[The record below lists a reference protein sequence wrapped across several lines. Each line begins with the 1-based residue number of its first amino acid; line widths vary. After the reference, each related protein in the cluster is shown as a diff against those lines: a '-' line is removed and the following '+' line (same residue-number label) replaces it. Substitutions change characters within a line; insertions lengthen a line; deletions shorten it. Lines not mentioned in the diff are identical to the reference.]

1 MRPHTRRQEIS
12 MNRLAIADRLA
23 WIAALLAGVAAAAG
37 LGIGG
42 LYRDA
47 PFWAQQARGI
57 DLATLFLAVPIL
69 VVGLGTAR
77 HGSLVG
83 RLAATAG
90 LLYLI
95 YNYAIFAFS
104 VAMNPLAAVYIAIL
118 GLAVWSLVLSL
129 SSADLAGAG
138 RALVGRLPRRTSV
151 AVLLLVAALFGLLW
165 LGQIATATT
174 SGTPPADLARA
185 GIPTN
190 PVYALDLGLFLPL
203 CVVAGVGLLRGAR
216 VAGAFA
222 LPMLIW
228 LFLTS
233 AGIVGGF
240 AFAALAGDDVPL
252 VVAGV
257 VGGVGI
263 AAFLPAAVAVVRAGA
278 RDGASATP
286 AAAAAV

>member
-1 MRPHTRRQEIS
+1 

-23 WIAALLAGVAAAAG
+23 WITTLLAAVAAAAG
-37 LGIGG
+37 LGIDG
-42 LYRDA
+42 LYRDV

-69 VVGLGTAR
+69 VAGLGTAR

-83 RLAATAG
+83 RLAATSG
-90 LLYLI
+90 LLYLV

-129 SSADLAGAG
+129 PSADLAGAG
-138 RALVGRLPRRTSV
+138 RALVGRLPRRTSI
-151 AVLLLVAALFGLLW
+151 AVLLFVSFLFGMLW
-165 LGQIATATT
+165 LGQIAAATT
-174 SGTPPADLARA
+174 TGVPPADLAKA

-203 CVVAGVGLLRGAR
+203 CLVAGVGLLRGAR

-240 AFAALAGDDVPL
+240 AFAALAGDEVPL
-252 VVAGV
+252 VVAVV

-263 AAFLPAAVAVVRAGA
+263 VTLLPAAVAVVRVNA
-278 RDGASATP
+278 RDRAAATP
-286 AAAAAV
+286 AATA

>member
-1 MRPHTRRQEIS
+1 

-23 WIAALLAGVAAAAG
+23 WIAALLAAVAAAAG

-42 LYRDA
+42 LYRDV

-90 LLYLI
+90 LLYLV
-95 YNYAIFAFS
+95 YNYAISAFS
-104 VAMNPLAAVYIAIL
+104 VKMNPLTAVYIAIL

-129 SSADLAGAG
+129 PSADLAGAG
-138 RALVGRLPRRTSV
+138 RALAGRLPRRTSI
-151 AVLLLVAALFGLLW
+151 AVLLFVSFLFGMLW

-174 SGTPPADLARA
+174 TGVPPADLAKA

-203 CVVAGVGLLRGAR
+203 CVVAGAGLLRGVR

-240 AFAALAGDDVPL
+240 AFAALAGDEVPL
-252 VVAGV
+252 VVAVV

-263 AAFLPAAVAVVRAGA
+263 VALLPAAVAVVRVNA
-278 RDGASATP
+278 RESAAATP
-286 AAAAAV
+286 AATA

>member
-1 MRPHTRRQEIS
+1 
-12 MNRLAIADRLA
+12 MNQLAIADRLA
-23 WIAALLAGVAAAAG
+23 WIAALLAAVAAAAG
-37 LGIGG
+37 LGIAG
-42 LYRDA
+42 LYRDV

-69 VVGLGTAR
+69 AVGLGTTR

-90 LLYLI
+90 LLYLV

-104 VAMNPLAAVYIAIL
+104 VKMNPLTAVYIAIL

-129 SSADLAGAG
+129 PSADLTGAG
-138 RALVGRLPRRTSV
+138 HALVGRLPRRTSI
-151 AVLLLVAALFGLLW
+151 AVLLFVSFLFGMLW
-165 LGQIATATT
+165 LGQIASATT
-174 SGTPPADLARA
+174 SGVPPVDLAKA
-185 GIPTN
+185 GLPTN

-203 CVVAGVGLLRGAR
+203 CVVAGIGLLRGVR
-216 VAGAFA
+216 VAQAFA

-240 AFAALAGDDVPL
+240 AFAAQAGDEVPL
-252 VVAGV
+252 AVAVV

-263 AAFLPAAVAVVRAGA
+263 VTLLPAAVAVVRGDA
-278 RDGASATP
+278 RDRAGETP
-286 AAAAAV
+286 AAAA

>member
-1 MRPHTRRQEIS
+1 LNQ
-12 MNRLAIADRLA
+12 LAIADRLA
-23 WIAALLAGVAAAAG
+23 WIAALLAAVAAAAG
-37 LGIGG
+37 LGIAG
-42 LYRDA
+42 LYRDV

-69 VVGLGTAR
+69 AVGLGTTR

-90 LLYLI
+90 LLYLV

-104 VAMNPLAAVYIAIL
+104 VKMNPLTAVYIAIL

-129 SSADLAGAG
+129 PSADLTGAG
-138 RALVGRLPRRTSV
+138 HALVGRLPRRTSI
-151 AVLLLVAALFGLLW
+151 AVLLFVSFLFGMLW
-165 LGQIATATT
+165 LGQIASATT
-174 SGTPPADLARA
+174 SGVPPVDLAKA
-185 GIPTN
+185 GLPTN

-203 CVVAGVGLLRGAR
+203 CVVAGIGLLRGVR
-216 VAGAFA
+216 VAQAFA

-240 AFAALAGDDVPL
+240 AFAAQAGDEVPL
-252 VVAGV
+252 AVAVV

-263 AAFLPAAVAVVRAGA
+263 VTLLPAAVAVVRGDA
-278 RDGASATP
+278 RDRAGETP
-286 AAAAAV
+286 AAAA

>member
-1 MRPHTRRQEIS
+1 

-23 WIAALLAGVAAAAG
+23 WIAALLAVVAAAAG

-42 LYRDA
+42 LYRDV

-69 VVGLGTAR
+69 VAGLETAR

-83 RLAATAG
+83 RLATTAG
-90 LLYLI
+90 LLYLV

-118 GLAVWSLVLSL
+118 GLAVWSLALSL

-138 RALVGRLPRRTSV
+138 RTLVGRLPRRTSIV
-151 AVLLLVAALFGLLW
+151 VLLFVAFLFGMLW
-165 LGQIATATT
+165 LGQLATATT
-174 SGTPPADLARA
+174 TGVPPADLAKA

-203 CVVAGVGLLRGAR
+203 CVVAGVGLLRGVR
-216 VAGAFA
+216 VAEAFA

-240 AFAALAGDDVPL
+240 AFAALAGDEVSV
-252 VVAGV
+252 VVAMV
-257 VGGVGI
+257 VSAVGI
-263 AAFLPAAVAVVRAGA
+263 VTLLPAAVAVLRVNA
-278 RDGASATP
+278 RDRAAAMP
-286 AAAAAV
+286 AATA

>member
-1 MRPHTRRQEIS
+1 LNQ
-12 MNRLAIADRLA
+12 LAIADRLA
-23 WIAALLAGVAAAAG
+23 WIAALLAAVAAAAG
-37 LGIGG
+37 LGIAG
-42 LYRDA
+42 LYRDV

-69 VVGLGTAR
+69 AVGLGTTR

-90 LLYLI
+90 LLYLV

-104 VAMNPLAAVYIAIL
+104 VKMNPLTAVYIAIL

-129 SSADLAGAG
+129 PSADLTGAG
-138 RALVGRLPRRTSV
+138 HALVGRLPRRTSI
-151 AVLLLVAALFGLLW
+151 AVLLFVSFLFGMLW
-165 LGQIATATT
+165 LGQIASATT
-174 SGTPPADLARA
+174 SGVPPVDLAKA
-185 GIPTN
+185 GLPTN

-203 CVVAGVGLLRGAR
+203 CVVAGIGLLRGVR
-216 VAGAFA
+216 VAQAFA

-240 AFAALAGDDVPL
+240 AFAAQAGDEVPL
-252 VVAGV
+252 AVAVV

-263 AAFLPAAVAVVRAGA
+263 VNLLPAAVAVVRGDARHRAGE
-278 RDGASATP
+278 TP
-286 AAAAAV
+286 AATT

>member
-1 MRPHTRRQEIS
+1 

-23 WIAALLAGVAAAAG
+23 WIAALLAAVAAAAG

-42 LYRDA
+42 LYRDV

-77 HGSLVG
+77 HGSIVG

-90 LLYLI
+90 LLYLV

-118 GLAVWSLVLSL
+118 GLAVWSLALSL
-129 SSADLAGAG
+129 PSADLAGAG
-138 RALVGRLPRRTSV
+138 RALVGRLPRRTSI
-151 AVLLLVAALFGLLW
+151 AVLLFVSFLFGMLW

-174 SGTPPADLARA
+174 TGVPPADLAKA

-203 CVVAGVGLLRGAR
+203 CVVAGVGLLRGFR

-240 AFAALAGDDVPL
+240 AFAALAGDEVPL
-252 VVAGV
+252 AVAVVVSGVGV
-257 VGGVGI
+257 VSL
-263 AAFLPAAVAVVRAGA
+263 LPAAVAVLRGNARDRAGA
-278 RDGASATP
+278 TAAT
-286 AAAAAV
+286 A

>member
-1 MRPHTRRQEIS
+1 

-23 WIAALLAGVAAAAG
+23 WIAVLLAAVAAAAG

-42 LYRDA
+42 LYRDV

-90 LLYLI
+90 LLYLV

-104 VAMNPLAAVYIAIL
+104 VKMNPLTAVYIAIL

-129 SSADLAGAG
+129 PSADLAGAG
-138 RALVGRLPRRTSV
+138 RALVGRLPRRTSI
-151 AVLLLVAALFGLLW
+151 AVLLFVAFLFGMLW
-165 LGQIATATT
+165 LGQIAAATT
-174 SGTPPADLARA
+174 TGVPPADLAKA

-203 CVVAGVGLLRGAR
+203 CVVAGVGLLRGVR
-216 VAGAFA
+216 VAEAFA
-222 LPMLIW
+222 LPMLMW

-240 AFAALAGDDVPL
+240 AFAALAGDEVPL
-252 VVAGV
+252 VVAVV

-263 AAFLPAAVAVVRAGA
+263 VTLLPAAVAVLRGNARDRAG
-278 RDGASATP
+278 ATP
-286 AAAAAV
+286 AATA

>member
-1 MRPHTRRQEIS
+1 

-23 WIAALLAGVAAAAG
+23 WIAALLATLAAAAG

-42 LYRDA
+42 LYRDV

-90 LLYLI
+90 LLYLV

-104 VAMNPLAAVYIAIL
+104 VAMNPLVAVYIAIL
-118 GLAVWSLVLSL
+118 GLATWSLALSL

-138 RALVGRLPRRTSV
+138 HALVGRLPRRTSI
-151 AVLLLVAALFGLLW
+151 AVLLFVASLFGMLW
-165 LGQIATATT
+165 LGQIAAATT
-174 SGTPPADLARA
+174 TGVPPADLAKA

-203 CVVAGVGLLRGAR
+203 CVVAGVGLLRGAL

-240 AFAALAGDDVPL
+240 AFAALAGDEVPL
-252 VVAGV
+252 VVAVVVGAVGV
-257 VGGVGI
+257 VTL
-263 AAFLPAAVAVVRAGA
+263 LPAAVAVLRVNA
-278 RDGASATP
+278 RDRVAATP
-286 AAAAAV
+286 AASA